1 MGLTC
6 IMSDKPSIILPSETW
21 AREFDAKLLLACCLA
36 ERGYP
41 VYVGCKNT
49 IHLNITKFP
58 ASLYVAKDFRVSSDT
73 MFYILEKLGHRIVA
87 WDEEA
92 TLPFDAD
99 EYHAIR
105 ISPAAFSK
113 VSAFFA
119 WGEVNKETIE
129 SAPYP
134 LPGPVH
140 LTGNPRRDMSR
151 PEIREYFRADADA
164 LRERFGRFILINS
177 NFGKLN
183 HFTRAEV
190 VLPGQEDPALRG
202 RPNSPKFEKKG
213 ELKYELYQHFLQLVP
228 KLAAEFADL
237 KIVIRPHP
245 SESHESWREAA
256 GGAPNVDILYEGH
269 VYPWLMA
276 SEVMIHSGCTTGME
290 GYMLERPVISYM
302 PVSSEQSEDNLPN
315 RLSHRVYTYDDLIDA
330 TKAYLSGKRQA
341 KLTAALDELVEP
353 YILCQEDRTASDEIA
368 DLLDH
373 DLSARPVNGG
383 ALLDRLIGWGSAQG
397 RLIKKRIDQANPQHK
412 SNLAFDYHRFPV
424 IPLSKVSGGVDRF
437 RNLLGR
443 FDNVR
448 ATELR
453 QNVFL
458 ISP

>member
-1 MGLTC
+1 
-6 IMSDKPSIILPSETW
+6 MSEKPSIILPSETW

-49 IHLNITKFP
+49 MHLNITELP
-58 ASLYVAKDFRVSSDT
+58 AGLYMAKDFRVSSDT
-73 MFYILEKLGHRIVA
+73 MFYILKKLGHTIVA

-105 ISPAAFSK
+105 ISPKSFSK
-113 VSAFFA
+113 VSQFYA
-119 WGEVNKETIE
+119 WGEVNKETLE

-134 LPGPVH
+134 VPGPVH

-151 PEIREYFRADADA
+151 PELRDYFLEDAEA
-164 LRERFGRFILINS
+164 LKKRFGRFILINS

-183 HFTRAEV
+183 HFTEAEV

-213 ELKYELYQHFLQLVP
+213 ELKYELYKHFLKLVP
-228 KLAAEFADL
+228 QLAAEFDDL

-256 GGAPNVDILYEGH
+256 GGATNVEVLYEGH

-290 GYMLERPVISYM
+290 GYLLERPVLSYM

-315 RLSHRVYTYDDLIDA
+315 QLSHRVYSYDDLIGA
-330 TKAYLSGKRQA
+330 AREYISGARQA
-341 KLTAALDELVEP
+341 KQTADLDALIDP
-353 YILCQEDRTASDEIA
+353 YILNRTERTASDEIA
-368 DLLDH
+368 ERVDEFLA
-373 DLSARPVNGG
+373 SGGMNGNSV
-383 ALLDRLIGWGSAQG
+383 LDRLVGWTSAKG
-397 RLIKKRIDQANPQHK
+397 RMIKKQIDRANPKHK
-412 SNLAFDYHRFPV
+412 SDLAFDYHRFPV
-424 IPLSKVSGGVDRF
+424 IPLDQVKSGVGRLGS
-437 RNLLGR
+437 LLGR

-448 ATELR
+448 ASQIRE
-453 QNVFL
+453 NVFL

>member
-1 MGLTC
+1 M
-6 IMSDKPSIILPSETW
+6 MSEKPSIILPSETW
-21 AREFDAKLLLACCLA
+21 AREFDAKLLLACYLA

-58 ASLYVAKDFRVSSDT
+58 AGLYVAKDFRVSSDT
-73 MFYILEKLGHRIVA
+73 MFNILKKLGHTIVA

-105 ISPAAFSK
+105 ISPGAFSK

-119 WGEVNKETIE
+119 WGQVNKETIE

-134 LPGPVH
+134 VPGPVY

-151 PEIREYFRADADA
+151 PEIRNYFGDEAEA
-164 LRERFGRFILINS
+164 LRQKHGRFILINS

-190 VLPGQEDPALRG
+190 VLPGQADPALRG
-202 RPNSPKFEKKG
+202 RPGSAKFDKKG
-213 ELKYELYQHFLQLVP
+213 ELKYELYQHFLKLVP
-228 KLAAEFADL
+228 KLAARFRDH
-237 KIVIRPHP
+237 KIIIRPHP
-245 SESHESWREAA
+245 SESHDSWREAA
-256 GGAPNVDILYEGH
+256 GGAANVEVLYEGH

-302 PVSSEQSEDNLPN
+302 PVSSEQSEENLPN
-315 RLSHRVYTYDDLIDA
+315 RLSHRIYGYDDLIQAMDG
-330 TKAYLSGKRQA
+330 YLSGVK
-341 KLTAALDELVEP
+341 KPEMTTELDSLVDP
-353 YILCQEDRTASDEIA
+353 YIISRDDRTASDEIA
-368 DLLDH
+368 GIIDEFL
-373 DLSARPVNGG
+373 AANPVNGTA
-383 ALLDRLIGWGSAQG
+383 ALDKLIGWSSAKG
-397 RLIKKRIDQANPQHK
+397 RLIKKRIDQANPKHK
-412 SNLAFDYHRFPV
+412 SSVAFDLHRFPV
-424 IPLSKVSGGVDRF
+424 IPASKVSDGVSRFQTLLDRF
-437 RNLLGR
+437 E
-443 FDNVR
+443 NVR
-448 ATELR
+448 TSEIQ

-458 ISP
+458 VSP

>member
-1 MGLTC
+1 
-6 IMSDKPSIILPSETW
+6 MSGKASIILPSETW

-36 ERGYP
+36 ERGYQ

-49 IHLNITKFP
+49 IHLNITQFP
-58 ASLYVAKDFRVSSDT
+58 ASLYFAKDFRVSSDT
-73 MFYILEKLGHRIVA
+73 MFYILKKLGHQIVA

-119 WGEVNKETIE
+119 WGQVNKETIE

-134 LPGPVH
+134 VPGPVY

-151 PEIREYFRADADA
+151 PEIREYFRADAEA
-164 LRERFGRFILINS
+164 LRARFGRFILINS

-190 VLPGQEDPALRG
+190 VLPGQADPALRG

-213 ELKYELYQHFLQLVP
+213 ELKYELYQHFLELVP
-228 KLAAEFADL
+228 KLAAEFGDMN
-237 KIVIRPHP
+237 IVIRPHP

-256 GGAPNVDILYEGH
+256 GGASNVEILYEGH

-290 GYMLERPVISYM
+290 GYMLETPVVSYM
-302 PVSSEQSEDNLPN
+302 PVSSQQSEENLPN
-315 RLSHRVYTYDDLIDA
+315 KLSHRVYSYSDLIEA
-330 TKAYLSGKRQA
+330 TNSYLSGARQA
-341 KLTAALDELVEP
+341 RQSAALDKLVEP
-353 YILCQEDRTASDEIA
+353 YILCRDDRTASDEIA
-368 DLLDH
+368 ELVDEFLG
-373 DLSARPVNGG
+373 SQSVNGQG
-383 ALLDRLIGWGSAQG
+383 SIDSLVGWGAAKM
-397 RLIKKRIDQANPQHK
+397 RTIKKRIDQANPKHK
-412 SNLAFDYHRFPV
+412 SNLAFDFHRFP
-424 IPLSKVSGGVDRF
+424 IIQLEDVSTGVERFRTLLDRF
-437 RNLLGR
+437 DR
-443 FDNVR
+443 VR
-448 ATELR
+448 ASEVQ
-453 QNVFL
+453 QNIFL